1 MKRRIYPLRDF
12 LKNESSSGIVLVI
25 AALLGMVIANT
36 SLADEYFSIL
46 DYSFE
51 IDVPGIFVSLTVL
64 KLINYAFMTLFFFVV
79 GLEIKRE
86 LRDIFRVLRVHL
98 RHLWQRSAAWHFPR
112 LSI

>member
-25 AALLGMVIANT
+25 AALLGMVIANS

-51 IDVPGIFVSLTVL
+51 IDIP
-64 KLINYAFMTLFFFVV
+64 
-79 GLEIKRE
+79 
-86 LRDIFRVLRVHL
+86 
-98 RHLWQRSAAWHFPR
+98 
-112 LSI
+112 